1 MKGLSFS
8 DLVQIVI
15 EILSST
21 FSLIYAQKNEMIGI
35 MNS

>member
-8 DLVQIVI
+8 DLVQNVI
-15 EILSST
+15 EILSSS
-21 FSLIYAQKNEMIGI
+21 FPLICAEKNEMIGI